1 MNNPTLSNA
10 DFGLIGYPL
19 GHSFSKMFFTRLF
32 REDGSGRTYENF
44 ELPELT
50 AEALYSLVLMN
61 PKLKGFNVTAPYK
74 EAILPFLDSTDEL
87 AREVG
92 AVNTVKI
99 RRAPDGRVV
108 GLDGYNTDVRG
119 FLQSILG
126 MLGGDRPSG
135 ALILG
140 TGGASKAV
148 AVALHRLAIP
158 TRFVSRSKS
167 DASTITYSQIDAD
180 ILREFPLIVNATP
193 LGTYPNTDACP
204 PIPYDLLTADNLCF
218 DLVYNPETTKFMA
231 QAAEKGAKVKNG
243 LEMLFGQA
251 IEALDIWT
259 SEQQ

>member
-1 MNNPTLSNA
+1 MKNHSLSDA

-19 GHSFSKMFFTRLF
+19 GHSFSKMFFTQLF
-32 REDGSGRTYENF
+32 RQDGSARSYENF
-44 ELPELT
+44 ELPQLT

-61 PKLKGFNVTAPYK
+61 PRLKGFNVTAPYK
-74 EAILPFLDSTDEL
+74 EAILPFLDSTDDL

-108 GLDGYNTDVRG
+108 ALDGYNTDVRG
-119 FLQSILG
+119 FLQSILE
-126 MLGGDRPSG
+126 MLDGERPAG

-158 TRFVSRSKS
+158 TRFVSRTKS
-167 DASTITYSQIDAD
+167 DAETITYGQIDAAT
-180 ILREFPLIVNATP
+180 LKQFPLIVNATP
-193 LGTYPNTDACP
+193 TGTYPNTDTCP

-218 DLVYNPETTKFMA
+218 DLVYNPETTKFMTLAA
-231 QAAEKGAKVKNG
+231 QRGAKVKNG

-251 IEALDIWT
+251 LESLNIWT
-259 SEQQ
+259 T